1 MKRRSTIVAVIT
13 ATMAMSIAAT
23 AVSAFAGVTNGNF
36 EAGTHTS
43 ASFDQLFPGD
53 TQLTGWT
60 VEAGSIEWI
69 GSYWQPSEGSRSVD
83 LNAFEAGT
91 LSQTIG
97 TTTGNTYTMTF
108 DLSANPECGLP
119 VKTLTIQAS
128 GAVAEAFAYDTA
140 ATGNTVIDMK
150 WETRTYSF
158 VATSPNTKLTFT
170 STTLGFCGPALDDV
184 VVTESVAPPPPP
196 EPVPGDKADCKD
208 DGWLT
213 IVDQNGNGFKNQ
225 GDCVSY
231 FASDGR
237 NPGTSAATVGES
249 PDAAAPTSTRAAEE
263 AKSSGKAGVASG
275 SSRGNAA
282 AASAHGEDLV
292 SRDR

>member
-1 MKRRSTIVAVIT
+1 MKRRSTVAAVIT
-13 ATMAMSIAAT
+13 ATIAMSIAAT

-43 ASFDQLFPGD
+43 ASFDPLVPGD

-83 LNAFEAGT
+83 LNGLEAGT

-119 VKTLTIQAS
+119 VKTLTVQAS

-158 VATSPNTKLTFT
+158 VATSPSTKLTFT
-170 STTLGFCGPALDDV
+170 STTSGVCGPALDDV
-184 VVTESVAPPPPP
+184 VVTEAVAPPPPP
-196 EPVPGDKADCKD
+196 EPVPGDKADCRD

-213 IVDQNGNGFKNQ
+213 IVDRNGNGFKNQ

-231 FASDGR
+231 VASDGR

-249 PDAAAPTSTRAAEE
+249 QDAGAATSTRAEE

-282 AASAHGEDLV
+282 ASAHDKDLV

>member
-1 MKRRSTIVAVIT
+1 MKRRSTIAAVLT
-13 ATMAMSIAAT
+13 ATMAMSVVT

-43 ASFDQLFPGD
+43 APFEPLFPGD

-69 GSYWQPSEGSRSVD
+69 GSYWQPSEGSRSID

-108 DLSANPECGLP
+108 DLSANPECGDP
-119 VKTLTIQAS
+119 VKTLTVQAS
-128 GAVAEAFAYDTA
+128 GAEAEAFAYDTA
-140 ATGNTVIDMK
+140 AAGNTVIDMK

-158 VATSPNTKLTFT
+158 VATSVSTKLTFT
-170 STTLGFCGPALDDV
+170 STLSGPCGPALDDV
-184 VVTESVAPPPPP
+184 VVTETVAPSPSVSPSPSILPSPSVAPSPSILPSASVAPSL
-196 EPVPGDKADCKD
+196 ADCKD
-208 DGWLT
+208 GGWLT
-213 IVDQNGNGFKNQ
+213 MLDARGNAFKNQ

-231 FASDGR
+231 LATDGK
-237 NPGTSAATVGES
+237 NPGAVT
-249 PDAAAPTSTRAAEE
+249 P
-263 AKSSGKAGVASG
+263 
-275 SSRGNAA
+275 
-282 AASAHGEDLV
+282 
-292 SRDR
+292 